1 MESLTPKT
9 AKLKAQAFVDEQKKQ
24 DIVESWSKEQEQ
36 ILKIWAEKAAG
47 YRWLHD
53 KAGRHY
59 RRLNNNFTYP
69 QIILSTLAGVG
80 GFGISS
86 ASEHSAV
93 MAYFG
98 YGIAMVNIMT
108 ALLISLQKF
117 TMAAE
122 KSENHTAIGRQFASF
137 YRNITLELSLNPRD
151 RTNCLELCNACKD
164 RYDRLMNIA
173 PNVPEKII
181 ILFKQEF
188 PDAKYKP
195 DIANGLSDMHIWEK
209 TQETKC
215 EEAFVKMRAFYAL
228 IYNRRTRRR
237 VSGMLSPP
245 PQRLLSTERRK
256 SIEPLNIITQ

>member
-1 MESLTPKT
+1 MGGPVTPTT
-9 AKLKAQAFVDEQKKQ
+9 AKLRAHAIVDEQKKQ
-24 DIVESWSKEQEQ
+24 DIVDSWSKEQEQ

-47 YRWLHD
+47 YRWLHE

-59 RRLNNNFTYP
+59 RRLNNNLTYP
-69 QIILSTLAGVG
+69 QIVLSTLAGVG

-86 ASEHSAV
+86 ATDGYS
-93 MAYFG
+93 MAYYG
-98 YGIAMVNIMT
+98 YIIAVVNIMT

-117 TMAAE
+117 MMAAE

-151 RTNCLELCNACKD
+151 RTNCLELCNSCKD

-173 PNVPEKII
+173 PSVPEKII
-181 ILFKQEF
+181 NMFKKEF

-195 DIANGLSDMHIWEK
+195 DIANGLSDMQIWEK

-228 IYNRRTRRR
+228 VYNRQVRRR
-237 VSGMLSPP
+237 VSKTLLSPP
-245 PQRLLSTERRK
+245 PLTERKNSTTRL
-256 SIEPLNIITQ
+256 SIVTQ

>member
-9 AKLKAQAFVDEQKKQ
+9 ARLKALVLVDEQKKQ
-24 DIVESWSKEQEQ
+24 DIIDSWSKEQEQ

-47 YRWLHD
+47 YRWLHE

-59 RRLNNNFTYP
+59 RRLNNNLTYP

-86 ASEHSAV
+86 ATESYG
-93 MAYFG
+93 MTYFG
-98 YGIAMVNIMT
+98 YGIAMINIVT

-117 TMAAE
+117 MMAAE

-181 ILFKQEF
+181 IMFKKEF

-237 VSGMLSPP
+237 VSRMLSPP
-245 PQRLLSTERRK
+245 PLRMLSTERKK
-256 SIEPLNIITQ
+256 SLEPLDIITQ